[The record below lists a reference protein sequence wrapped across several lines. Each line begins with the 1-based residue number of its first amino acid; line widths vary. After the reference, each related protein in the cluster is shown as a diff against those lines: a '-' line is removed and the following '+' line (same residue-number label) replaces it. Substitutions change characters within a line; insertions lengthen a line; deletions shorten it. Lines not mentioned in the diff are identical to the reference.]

1 MGDAMTQDDRL
12 PGDQSGPAEDLS
24 APLAYRGHSTTGRRR
39 PRGLMRYSD
48 AEWAVISVT
57 AARDG
62 MVASAWAQ
70 QIAHEVARRR
80 QHGEL
85 PDHAAVDEVLEE
97 LRALR
102 RQLRN
107 IGGNLNDL
115 TKVADSTGEVD
126 GVARLEAVL
135 DSVGTRVRAIDSMTT
150 HIRAKLLT

>member
-1 MGDAMTQDDRL
+1 
-12 PGDQSGPAEDLS
+12 
-24 APLAYRGHSTTGRRR
+24 
-39 PRGLMRYSD
+39 MRYSD
-48 AEWAVISVT
+48 AEWAVISVA

-85 PDHAAVDEVLEE
+85 PDRAAVDEVLEE
-97 LRALR
+97 LRGLR

-115 TKVADSTGEVD
+115 TKVAGSTGEVD
-126 GVARLEAVL
+126 GVARLAAVL
-135 DSVGTRVRAIDSMTT
+135 DAVGTRVRAVDSMTT